1 MHYIPN
7 TDENRK
13 EMLKAI
19 GVQDFEEI
27 LSPIPKEARFE
38 GEIHLPE
45 PLSEYEISR
54 HLQELSDQN
63 AHAGTHTCFLGGG
76 AYDHFIP
83 AAVGH
88 IISRP
93 EFYTSYTPYQA
104 EVSQGNLQAIYEYQT
119 MIAELT
125 GMDAANASMYDGASA
140 LAEAALLSS
149 NVTRREE
156 ILISKTV
163 HPFYRQVVATYCHR
177 SGITLKTLEEKDGI
191 TDIEALSKRAGD
203 QTAGVL
209 IQHPNFFGVLEDVE
223 SIEKIIHEKGGL
235 LTMSVDPISLGLL
248 KPPGEYNADIATGE
262 GQALGNPL
270 NFGGPYLG
278 IFAVKDKLIRKM
290 PGRIAGLTHDSKGQR
305 GFVLT
310 LQTREQHIRREK
322 ATSSIC
328 TNQQLCALAAT
339 VYLSLMG
346 KKGMPAVANLCL
358 QKAHYLAGELQKLD
372 SVSLYL
378 DKPFFKEFA
387 IRCPISPK
395 RIIEEMEKE
404 KIFAGVDLGRFDYS
418 MEDGLLIA
426 VTEKRTK
433 AEMDRYVEVLSNILG

>member
-7 TDENRK
+7 TEENRK
-13 EMLKAI
+13 EMLKSI
-19 GVQDFEEI
+19 GVKDFEEL
-27 LSPIPKEARFE
+27 LSPIPKEARFK
-38 GEIHLPE
+38 GDLDLPQSM
-45 PLSEYEISR
+45 SEFEVSR
-54 HLQELSDQN
+54 HLQELADEN
-63 AHAGTHTCFLGGG
+63 DHAGTHTCFLGGG

-88 IISRP
+88 IISRS

-125 GMDAANASMYDGASA
+125 GMDAANASMYDGGSA
-140 LAEAALLSS
+140 LAEAALLSN
-149 NVTRREE
+149 NVTRRKE

-177 SGITLKTLEEKDGI
+177 SGITLKTIEEKEGVI
-191 TDIEALSKRAGD
+191 DIEALEKQIGD

-209 IQHPNFFGVLEDVE
+209 IQHPNFYGILEDVE
-223 SIEKIIHEKGGL
+223 TIERITHDAGAL
-235 LTMSVDPISLGLL
+235 LTMSVDPISLGIL
-248 KPPGEYNADIATGE
+248 KPPGDYNADIATGE
-262 GQALGNPL
+262 GQALGNAL

-278 IFAVKDKLIRKM
+278 IFAVKQKLIRKM
-290 PGRIAGLTHDSKGQR
+290 PGRIAGLTHDVNGQR

-310 LQTREQHIRREK
+310 LQTREQHIRRDK

-358 QKAHYLAGELQKLD
+358 QKAHYLTNKLEKLEGVTRY
-372 SVSLYL
+372 SNKS
-378 DKPFFKEFA
+378 FFKEFA
-387 IRCPISPK
+387 IKCPVPPK
-395 RIIEEMEKE
+395 KIIDAMEKE
-404 KIFAGVDLGRFDYS
+404 KIFAGVDLGRFDYGI
-418 MEDGLLIA
+418 EDGLLIA

-433 AEMDRYVEVLSNILG
+433 AEMDRYVEVFSKVIV